1 MINKMGFL
9 IKATWILW
17 ILAIS
22 YSVIIHNITI
32 IPTMSNRVA
41 LVTVLATILI
51 SLGMIM
57 LPSYYKIIEL
67 DLLKK
72 EMEK

>member
-1 MINKMGFL
+1 MGFL